1 MAAIAFASSKFLVIL
16 VSAIAARDKLAG
28 RSFFGVIHYVL
39 IDNFRYFD
47 ASHYVG
53 IATSGYPDL
62 KSTTFF
68 PAYPLLIKAVSWG
81 LHISA
86 LAAGV
91 LISNVAFFLLLYFF
105 LKLALLDYDWPGS
118 RRTVLLLAF
127 FPTAFYFSAA
137 YTEATFM
144 LVSVLALLG
153 MRKRQWARA
162 GLYGGVAGAVRN
174 TGVLLGLPYLIE
186 FWTGRRERRRERI
199 TPPAT
204 PPESHEIVP
213 DSSAVSPSAPDRAN
227 MWPVL
232 WVLLI
237 AVGAAAYVAYLWVAK
252 GDPLA
257 FAREQKAYGR
267 GTGTPWGTLYHGYV
281 YGLKVLVHL
290 HRPLN
295 WVQVY
300 YVTQLFFPT
309 LVLVVLVTSFRKIR
323 WSYWSIILYS
333 LILPLL
339 APANAAPGVGSNVID
354 YFVSFSRYSLVIVPL
369 FFGIERLLKRR
380 WAFWAYLVFSALFL
394 ALLTYAW
401 SRHKWVA

>member
-1 MAAIAFASSKFLVIL
+1 
-16 VSAIAARDKLAG
+16 
-28 RSFFGVIHYVL
+28 
-39 IDNFRYFD
+39 
-47 ASHYVG
+47 
-53 IATSGYPDL
+53 
-62 KSTTFF
+62 
-68 PAYPLLIKAVSWG
+68 
-81 LHISA
+81 
-86 LAAGV
+86 
-91 LISNVAFFLLLYFF
+91 
-105 LKLALLDYDWPGS
+105 
-118 RRTVLLLAF
+118 
-127 FPTAFYFSAA
+127 
-137 YTEATFM
+137 
-144 LVSVLALLG
+144 VSVLALLG

-232 WVLLI
+232 WILLI
-237 AVGAAAYVAYLWVAK
+237 AAGAAAYVAYLWVAK

-267 GTGTPWGTLYHGYV
+267 GTGTPWGTLYHGYA
-281 YGLKVLVHL
+281 YGLKALVHL